1 MRGWT
6 VVALCAVALLVA
18 MALGVGYGSG
28 TAGLGDLLATGS
40 RAQQIVVG
48 YRLPRVL
55 LGAVAGAG
63 LAAVGAAL
71 QGVLRNP
78 LADPYI
84 LGVSGGA
91 ALGATVAIVAGVG
104 GGALAAAASVPVA
117 SFAGG
122 VGATAL
128 VWTLGRSGRAGGASI
143 LLAGVV
149 INSIAY
155 ACILFVEAFAEP
167 GRLQSLVWW
176 LMGYLD
182 APSWPQL
189 GFVTLYAVA
198 GMAVLIADA
207 ARINVLSLGDEPAE
221 SLGIEVRALERRTLF
236 ACAAVVGAVVSVT
249 GPVGFVGLVV
259 PQAHAAPH
267 RPGPAR
273 SPARLDLRRAPRRSS
288 RATSPCASSRPS
300 STPRSRSAPSPPCSA
315 ARCSSRSSSDRDPA
329 ESPVTILEEKRESRQ
344 AAKPPGEERGSQ
356 EGRKVGRL
364 LGFSSRRAA
373 RYRANDA
380 SRPTPSSGGNAR
392 APSDLPTFLSPLS
405 AGRLGGLAALLS
417 PIDEVIWL

>member
-1 MRGWT
+1 VRGWA
-6 VVALCAVALLVA
+6 VVLVCAAALLVA
-18 MALGVGYGSG
+18 MALGVAYGSG
-28 TAGLGDLLATGS
+28 TAGLGDLLSPGT

-91 ALGATVAIVAGVG
+91 ALGATIAIVAGVG
-104 GGALAAAASVPVA
+104 GGALMVAASVPVA

-128 VWTLGRSGRAGGASI
+128 VWTLGRAGRAGGASI

-176 LMGYLD
+176 LMGYLE
-182 APSWPQL
+182 APTWSQL
-189 GFVTLYAVA
+189 GFVTLYTVA
-198 GMAVLIADA
+198 GVAVLLADA
-207 ARINVLSLGDEPAE
+207 ARINVLSLGDEPAA
-221 SLGIEVRALERRTLF
+221 SLGIEVRSLERRTLF

-259 PQAHAAPH
+259 PQAM
-267 RPGPAR
+267 RRLIGP
-273 SPARLDLRRAPRRSS
+273 DLRVLMPAAILSGGATLVVCDLAVRVLAPVVHTEVPVGAVTALLGGPMFLALLVRS
-288 RATSPCASSRPS
+288 RAS
-300 STPRSRSAPSPPCSA
+300 
-315 ARCSSRSSSDRDPA
+315 
-329 ESPVTILEEKRESRQ
+329 
-344 AAKPPGEERGSQ
+344 
-356 EGRKVGRL
+356 
-364 LGFSSRRAA
+364 
-373 RYRANDA
+373 
-380 SRPTPSSGGNAR
+380 
-392 APSDLPTFLSPLS
+392 
-405 AGRLGGLAALLS
+405 
-417 PIDEVIWL
+417 